1 MDSLEQK
8 RLQALRDLNV
18 LDTGPSPE
26 LDRITGLA
34 SRIFGA
40 PIALVSL
47 VDENRQW
54 FKSRCGLDATET
66 PREWAFC
73 DHAIR
78 STDVMEVLDAR
89 EDPRFRENPLVT
101 GPPDIRYYCGAPLIT
116 QDGDRVGTLCIIDD
130 KPREEAMSQGKR
142 LLLSELAG
150 QAIREIERLNAAEP
164 TAAAAVG
171 T

>member
-1 MDSLEQK
+1 MDTTEQD

-18 LDTGPSPE
+18 LDTERLPE

-40 PIALVSL
+40 SIALVSL

-73 DHAIR
+73 DYAIR

-89 EDPRFRENPLVT
+89 EDSRFRDNPLVT
-101 GPPDIRYYCGAPLIT
+101 GPPHIRYYCGAPLVTRSGYRI
-116 QDGDRVGTLCIIDD
+116 GTLCIIDGA
-130 KPREEAMSQGKR
+130 PRTESMSQGKR

-150 QAIREIERLNAAEP
+150 QSIREIERMSPASSQ
-164 TAAAAVG
+164 
-171 T
+171 